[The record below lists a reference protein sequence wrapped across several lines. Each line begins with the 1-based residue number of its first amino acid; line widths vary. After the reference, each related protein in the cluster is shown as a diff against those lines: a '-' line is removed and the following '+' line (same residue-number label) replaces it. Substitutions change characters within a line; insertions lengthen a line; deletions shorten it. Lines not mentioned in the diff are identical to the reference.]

1 MGLYSVALYLL
12 HVAHTWTLLTVDV
25 EAASAALC
33 RRLLENLGDDL
44 FKRVGLSMQ
53 FLLVPYVYGTMK
65 SKCWNGGVKICQ
77 KWAFLYLEHYLLLC
91 VAKKTCLEIDASSSR
106 NYCETVW

>member
-33 RRLLENLGDDL
+33 RRLLENLGDE
-44 FKRVGLSMQ
+44 
-53 FLLVPYVYGTMK
+53 K
-65 SKCWNGGVKICQ
+65 SWFINAIFTGAIC
-77 KWAFLYLEHYLLLC
+77 
-91 VAKKTCLEIDASSSR
+91 VR
-106 NYCETVW
+106 NYEE